1 MIDKI
6 LEINNYSRFNTK
18 NMGGIPN
25 NGHLKKINGIYAPN
39 GTGKT
44 SLALLFQSLSNKNS
58 NIILKKRIVF

>member
-1 MIDKI
+1 
-6 LEINNYSRFNTK
+6 
-18 NMGGIPN
+18 MGGIPN